1 MNYPFREAIINY
13 VKGGSVKNFIYS
25 VMTIIENYPK
35 PTIDVLMNFVSTHD
49 IERAINR
56 LGGENCDNKDKDW
69 MAEKYLNEQQYA
81 QGKNLLKAAMA
92 LMFFLPG
99 VPSIY
104 YGDEAGLQGYKDPFN
119 RRCYPWG
126 NEDKELIEYVS
137 ELSRV
142 RKSIPNMKY
151 GRTYFTLNDN
161 EVIDERVVSFTRQ
174 GETDYIIFVNRSC
187 DDIVFENIDKLMP
200 RFKNFS
206 QMYGEFKDNTVK
218 IKPYGYTIIK
228 AKFID

>member
-1 MNYPFREAIINY
+1 
-13 VKGGSVKNFIYS
+13 
-25 VMTIIENYPK
+25 
-35 PTIDVLMNFVSTHD
+35 
-49 IERAINR
+49 
-56 LGGENCDNKDKDW
+56 
-69 MAEKYLNEQQYA
+69 
-81 QGKNLLKAAMA
+81 MA

-151 GRTYFTLNDN
+151 GRTYFILNDT
-161 EVIDERVVSFTRQ
+161 EVIDERVIAFARQ
-174 GETDYIIFVNRSC
+174 GDIDSIIFVNRSC
-187 DDIVFENIDKLMP
+187 DDIILENISALMP
-200 RFKNFS
+200 RFTDFKA
-206 QMYGEFKDNTVK
+206 MYGHFENDTIT
-218 IKPYGYTIIK
+218 IKPYGYTIIS
-228 AKFID
+228 AKFLG